1 MDGGAG
7 AAATPPRQLVDNA
20 IGVVLALLRMV
31 HWTVTFTSITVPSVI
46 YRILHY
52 SLTLRVTFPVI
63 AFVLLCL
70 LVALLIWIRYR
81 NWNSYER
88 LREEPIRKHEDVL
101 HLFPDASADGGDE
114 FRSFHGYLDEFLQA
128 IRIFG
133 FLERPVFHELAR
145 HLQTRRLVA
154 GDSLAVD
161 MDPSFYIVVDGHV
174 EVYAQATAR
183 ASEESEYQLVNEV
196 ESGGVLSSLFTILRL
211 FTEDV
216 QLGFSV
222 PQPAAGGADADVPPL
237 RGMQPSVVRRR
248 RSPAPGATPLA
259 GASPYAAPVDDE
271 LLADPAPLDASSPF
285 IAESPALG
293 ARFSVQGS
301 PRTWADRPAPT
312 QGSLARATV
321 DTTLAVIPAEAFK
334 RLTAKFPNAAAHI
347 VQVILARLARVT
359 FHTAHQY
366 LGLTRDVMKTEE
378 AINEY
383 ARVFLPSEFYE
394 NDAIEQLRRRFNPSS
409 LAAASPQPDDERTA
423 RDVVAPGDLLSMV
436 SSAATFDGN
445 DSAFQRLTPR
455 VPRVELR
462 DSELRDQV
470 MTCVANSIGLTPVVL
485 GSAPNVMASPFLG
498 SPDASLYRG
507 AYASAFSSLSRL
519 DASTVTSEDSGAPL
533 PLSALMAMPL
543 DPAENGITVQYY
555 PAGSM
560 LARAGDAAAGLFY
573 VIDGFLDIMLPDDA
587 PDDGERKRNAPPP
600 PTRAPRAPRAPRS
613 TRISRSAKVGNALDG
628 TSARMLDPISEVGDA
643 RVSHHAA
650 AGRQHEE
657 ARARFLFSVGRG
669 GIAGYL
675 SSLLGV
681 PSYVDIVARTDVYVG
696 VLPVDALERLVEK
709 RPNALLTLS
718 KRLLS
723 LLPPLILHIDAA
735 LDWQQL
741 NAGQLLFKE
750 GDPGDSLYVVING
763 RLRAMAGRTGGGA
776 PGAGGLEVLAEYGQ
790 GDCVGE
796 LDVISRTAR
805 SKTVHAI
812 RDTELVC
819 MPITLFNAITLWHPP
834 VTVQVS
840 RIFARRVRRELESLQ
855 HASRLA
861 PAQSV
866 HGYAGL
872 GRSVSNLKTVALLPA
887 SPHIPITEFAARLRA
902 ACEDTIDGETAFLHH
917 GSVMHA
923 LGRHVFSRMG
933 KLKLASWLAT
943 LEMRYRLVVYV
954 ADTSAS
960 SAWAQTCVHQADCIL
975 LVGDG
980 DDPEIGD
987 FERLLLSVKTTA
999 RKELVLLHA
1008 ERTVTPGSTRAWL
1021 KPRPWITAHHHVEL
1035 PQLRAPQEA
1044 GQSRVR
1050 DHLPVQALRTLKEQ
1064 LEIRMRRGRTRA
1076 PTTRPAHFSDFARL
1090 ARRLCGTSIGVV
1102 LGGGGARG
1110 CAHLGVL
1117 RALEERGIPVDI
1129 VGGTSIG
1136 ALVGGLYARDG
1147 SVVTSLGRAKRFAG
1161 RMSSLWR
1168 FLTDV
1173 TYPFIAYTTGHE
1185 FNRSIF
1191 KVFADTHIE
1200 DMWLPYFCNTTNI
1213 TLSRMEVHTS
1223 GYAWRYVRGSMTLAG
1238 LVPPLIDNGN
1248 MLVDGGYSD
1257 NLPVSVMLAMGARTV
1272 FAVDVG
1278 SIDDTSP
1285 QHFGDTL
1292 SGWWVLLARLNP
1304 WSPLRNVPSGPDIQ
1318 TRLSYTTSVRMLEDT
1333 KALDGCLYLR
1343 MPVEMYGTLEFARF
1357 NEIFRVGCEAMGDAM
1372 REWHGSGRL
1381 PLGVDAGAGAR
1392 AAPRRRR
1399 GAATRRNSI

>member
-1 MDGGAG
+1 MDGG
-7 AAATPPRQLVDNA
+7 ATPPRQLVDNA
-20 IGVVLALLRMV
+20 IGVVLALLRMA
-31 HWTVTFTSITVPSVI
+31 HWTVTFASITVPSVI

-70 LVALLIWIRYR
+70 LIALLIWIRYR

-88 LREEPIRKHEDVL
+88 LREEPIRKHEDAL

-174 EVYAQATAR
+174 EVYAQSTAR

-222 PQPAAGGADADVPPL
+222 PHPSAGADADVPPL

-248 RSPAPGATPLA
+248 RSPAQGTVPLA

-271 LLADPAPLDASSPF
+271 MLPEPAPLEAASPF
-285 IAESPALG
+285 TAESPGLST
-293 ARFSVQGS
+293 RFSVQGS
-301 PRTWADRPAPT
+301 PRTWGDRPAPT

-383 ARVFLPSEFYE
+383 AKVFLPSEFYE

-409 LAAASPQPDDERTA
+409 LDVASPQPDDERIG

-436 SSAATFDGN
+436 STAATLDGH
-445 DSAFQRLTPR
+445 DGAFQRVPPR
-455 VPRVELR
+455 VPKNELR

-485 GSAPNVMASPFLG
+485 GSAQSVMASPFLG
-498 SPDASLYRG
+498 SPDTSLYRG

-519 DASTVTSEDSGAPL
+519 DASTVTSEDSGAA
-533 PLSALMAMPL
+533 PLSALMALPL
-543 DPAENGITVQYY
+543 CAADNGITVQHYT
-555 PAGSM
+555 AGSM

-573 VIDGFLDIMLPDDA
+573 VIDGFLDIMLPEDA
-587 PDDGERKRNAPPP
+587 QEEGERKRHPPP
-600 PTRAPRAPRAPRS
+600 RPPA
-613 TRISRSAKVGNALDG
+613 RISRSAKVGNALDG
-628 TSARMLDPISEVGDA
+628 TSTRMLDPISEDGDA
-643 RVSHHAA
+643 RFA
-650 AGRQHEE
+650 QHEE

-696 VLPVDALERLVEK
+696 VLPVNALERLVEK

-763 RLRAMAGRTGGGA
+763 RLRAMAGRSGGA
-776 PGAGGLEVLAEYGQ
+776 SGTSGLEVLGEYGQ

-872 GRSVSNLKTVALLPA
+872 GRSASNLKTVALLPA
-887 SPHIPITEFAARLRA
+887 SPHIPITEFAARLRT
-902 ACEDTIDGETAFLHH
+902 ACEDTIDGETAFLNH
-917 GSVMHA
+917 GSVMQA

-980 DDPEIGD
+980 DDPDIGD
-987 FERLLLSVKTTA
+987 YERLLLSVKTTA

-1044 GQSRVR
+1044 GQPRMR

-1090 ARRLCGTSIGVV
+1090 ARRLCGMSIGVV

-1110 CAHLGVL
+1110 CAHLGAL

-1147 SVVTSLGRAKRFAG
+1147 SIVTSLGRAKRFAG
-1161 RMSSLWR
+1161 RMASLWR

-1200 DMWLPYFCNTTNI
+1200 DMWLPFFCNTTNI

-1238 LVPPLIDNGN
+1238 LVPPLVNNGN

-1257 NLPVSVMLAMGARTV
+1257 NLPVSVMLAMGSRTV
-1272 FAVDVG
+1272 FAIDVG

-1292 SGWWVLLARLNP
+1292 SGVWVLLARLNP

-1343 MPVEMYGTLEFARF
+1343 MPVEMYGTLEFSRF
-1357 NEIFRVGCEAMGDAM
+1357 NEIFRVGYEAMANAM

-1381 PLGVDAGAGAR
+1381 PLGVETGAGAR

-1399 GAATRRNSI
+1399 AAATRRNSI